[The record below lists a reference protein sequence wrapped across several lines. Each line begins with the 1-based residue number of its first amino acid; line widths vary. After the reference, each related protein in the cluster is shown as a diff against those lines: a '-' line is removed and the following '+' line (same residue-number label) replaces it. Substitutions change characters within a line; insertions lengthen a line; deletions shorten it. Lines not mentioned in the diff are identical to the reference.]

1 MPFLY
6 KATRCFR
13 ETLRL
18 KMPSVKDRIASLQSS
33 ARPGSPVVSRLAA
46 AGRRNKGANRPA
58 TARLVQSAPVDA
70 SERGEPASPYPAAD
84 ELRSARV
91 EVEALKAQVE
101 ALSTELANLKEAA
114 PWSQPSEAEAALAQS
129 AGAATPLD
137 ERSKVARELLQTERS
152 YAAAVQL
159 AATTLVGPMREASL
173 LSELEVH
180 KAFGGLERSAAGVLK
195 VPSTLSALPED
206 SAPSE
211 TSYTTRSATSAAWE
225 RAAAPVARRRP
236 AQS

>member
-1 MPFLY
+1 M
-6 KATRCFR
+6 A
-13 ETLRL
+13 
-18 KMPSVKDRIASLQSS
+18 
-33 ARPGSPVVSRLAA
+33 
-46 AGRRNKGANRPA
+46 
-58 TARLVQSAPVDA
+58 
-70 SERGEPASPYPAAD
+70 
-84 ELRSARV
+84 
-91 EVEALKAQVE
+91 

-114 PWSQPSEAEAALAQS
+114 PWSQPPEAEAALAQS

-206 SAPSE
+206 SAHL
-211 TSYTTRSATSAAWE
+211 
-225 RAAAPVARRRP
+225 
-236 AQS
+236 